1 MWSKE
6 LNCDAK
12 KSDDKHFFYFKLN
25 FSFTIKFKKSLT
37 LRRSTE
43 NTQMNIS
50 IYDQDRNLKIFL
62 YKIIKRHQL
71 GLQFLMLLWKK
82 PWLYFKIKL
91 LKRCDMLRN
100 TYNFSSN
107 NDFGFNSFSC
117 GPKGFH
123 TQTSLESRARF
134 RPGLLLYC
142 F

>member
-1 MWSKE
+1 M
-6 LNCDAK
+6 
-12 KSDDKHFFYFKLN
+12 
-25 FSFTIKFKKSLT
+25 FTQLAV
-37 LRRSTE
+37 L
-43 NTQMNIS
+43 QGD
-50 IYDQDRNLKIFL
+50 DQDRNLKIFL

-100 TYNFSSN
+100 TYNFSSS

-134 RPGLLLYC
+134 RTWHLRRTRQWFKWPVALLLLTQAERTN
-142 F
+142 FRAKQTNRS